1 MSLKKKIVCFV
12 CNWAFNEERVA
23 TGRRSKAVDVNVVRV
38 PCIGGLDPEV
48 VFEIFTKGVD
58 GVLLVGC
65 GPPDCHFIE
74 GSVYAE
80 FMDNVLKKLLAF
92 TGLEAER
99 LELRLV
105 SPIEEVRLSRIIE
118 DFAAK
123 LKKLGS
129 SPLSEEKRDANIFEN
144 VLAAKNAVADFR
156 LRAFIGKEMELAR
169 KANVYGERFSQE
181 EFNAMLDEVVRAEFV
196 RQRILLLAKKKPS
209 SVKELAQVLNLKPA
223 VVLRHIL
230 NMRRKGMITLDSTD
244 GTTPLYKTL
253 GV

>member
-1 MSLKKKIVCFV
+1 VSFKKKIVCFV
-12 CNWAFNEERVA
+12 CNWASSEEKVA
-23 TGRRSKAVDVNVVRV
+23 TGRTCKAANVNVVRI
-38 PCIGGLDPEV
+38 PCIGGLDPDV
-48 VFEIFTKGVD
+48 VFEVFTKGVD

-80 FMDNVLKKLLAF
+80 FMDNALKKLLAF

-105 SPIEEVRLSRIIE
+105 SPIEEVKFSRIIE

-123 LKKLGS
+123 LEKLGP

-169 KANVYGERFSQE
+169 KVNVYGERFSRE
-181 EFNAMLDEVVRAEFV
+181 EFNAMLDEVVRAEFI
-196 RQRILLLAKKKPS
+196 RQKILLLTKKKPS
-209 SVKELAQVLNLKPA
+209 SVKELAQILNLKPA
-223 VVLRHIL
+223 IVLRHIL
-230 NMRRKGMITLDSTD
+230 NMRRKGMIALDSTD
-244 GTTPLYKTL
+244 ETTPLYKTL
-253 GV
+253 GA